1 MNKKEK
7 AFLEN
12 NLYENELRKLSLNE
26 ALKNTKSKLVR
37 MQANAAKAATEEAE
51 YICRQLAPDLD
62 IDSIRAKARE
72 SFELGKG

>member
-7 AFLEN
+7 TFLEN
-12 NLYENELRKLSLNE
+12 NMYENELRRLCLDE
-26 ALKNTKSKLVR
+26 ALKNTKSKLSR

-62 IDSIRAKARE
+62 IDSIRARAKE
-72 SFELGKG
+72 TFNLEKG